1 MFGKKFF
8 SEQFLKLNYKYKLY
22 INFLYTIWISCKT
35 NWCFNTRLMYSWNS
49 PKAWFQNKLAKLVRK
64 ILVQAYL
71 LTRLVTQTS
80 TNQQYSN
87 TPYNLFK
94 NHIPNPKRLTSYP
107 FLETYPPP
115 KKKKKKEKKPI
126 ILLPTLNG
134 IVSTGRRKEFYKTR
148 GERRMYDRSRG

>member
-1 MFGKKFF
+1 M
-8 SEQFLKLNYKYKLY
+8 
-22 INFLYTIWISCKT
+22 
-35 NWCFNTRLMYSWNS
+35 
-49 PKAWFQNKLAKLVRK
+49 
-64 ILVQAYL
+64 VQAYL

-115 KKKKKKEKKPI
+115 KKKKKE
-126 ILLPTLNG
+126 
-134 IVSTGRRKEFYKTR
+134 RKETHNPSTNL
-148 GERRMYDRSRG
+148 ERDSFDWEAKGIL